1 MARQQPSTITIH
13 SLRRGLAEIE
23 RLMDATLADSGVTG
37 HVVPTIQSGGRRAVS
52 PTAKC
57 YGWTARGYTG
67 EDGKLQPLWSTKE
80 GEPLTELTLV
90 AEHMNRPTVD
100 ICETVIHECVH
111 LAAIARNIKDTSKG
125 GRHNKRFKELAE
137 SFGLVVEGLDIE
149 GKPINKAIGYGN
161 TALGPERTEWLAL
174 QFQPDES
181 AFDTFRNVLVK
192 PKKPPKPRFDC
203 QQCDEFVYG
212 HDDTHD
218 GRLATNVICGVCMVK
233 MVRHPTE

>member
-1 MARQQPSTITIH
+1 MAKPNDTLTLH
-13 SLRRGLAEIE
+13 SLRPGLAEIE
-23 RLMDATLADSGVTG
+23 RLIEATLEDKAVSG
-37 HVVPTIQSGGRRAVS
+37 HVVPTIQSGGRRVN
-52 PTAKC
+52 KC
-57 YGWTARGYTG
+57 YGWTAKGYTG

-80 GEPLTELTLV
+80 GEPLIELTLV
-90 AEHMNRPTVD
+90 AEHMNRTTVD

-111 LAAIARNIKDTSKG
+111 LAAIARNIKDTSKS
-125 GRHNKRFKELAE
+125 GRHNRRFKELAE
-137 SFGLVVEGLDIE
+137 QFGLVVEGLDIE

-161 TALGPERTEWLAL
+161 TALGPECTKWLAL
-174 QFQPDES
+174 QFQPDEA

-192 PKKPPKPRFDC
+192 PKKPPMPRFDC

-233 MVRHPTE
+233 MVRHQD